1 MDYEEMKFRELRL
14 ASLAEMA
21 GTDPETIRE
30 LNPELLRS
38 HTPPEDG
45 FRVKLPAG
53 HAMIFAQAY
62 QERETRAAQFVTH
75 EVKKGETLFAIARRY
90 GQHVRFLMELNG
102 LSSPRIRVGQR
113 LMVII
118 KGLRGGLR

>member
-1 MDYEEMKFRELRL
+1 
-14 ASLAEMA
+14 MA

-38 HTPPEDG
+38 RIPPEESG

-53 HAMIFAQAY
+53 HATIFAQTY
-62 QERETRAAQFVTH
+62 QERETRQAQFLTH

-90 GQHVRFLMELNG
+90 GQHVRALMELNG
-102 LSSPRIRVGQR
+102 LASPTLRVGQ
-113 LMVII
+113 LLKVIVTE
-118 KGLRGGLR
+118 GFRGGMLR